1 MPVCRFHGGGGIR
14 NKQLGLI
21 RYLCWI
27 IIGSPEDTPS
37 YLAKYATMAT
47 VLHALWY
54 EGKGNE
60 AQKLQ
65 AALWLMGAEIP
76 PYEELKKGPRKSPK
90 LDMRP
95 QEVLDSLNG

>member
-1 MPVCRFHGGGGIR
+1 
-14 NKQLGLI
+14 
-21 RYLCWI
+21 
-27 IIGSPEDTPS
+27 
-37 YLAKYATMAT
+37 MAT